1 VTLLSLASSNV
12 HQPTLSLADRIEQT
26 RMRVRQSLRTPMA
39 KLMSSAGVII
49 NNVTLFDK
57 QSLTCCVARALESGG
72 RFVVSFVFEILKT
85 VRSLLT
91 LPAAIPG
98 YVFEVPVF
106 DTALEDFRDALC
118 ELACAIT
125 RILPAEYTCS
135 SLQSTMGCG
144 SGPSC
149 AAGLLCHI
157 IDVPLLLAEILVEFL
172 ATIRQLVNGEQ
183 PRNSPVLGSDCSPS
197 NFGNCVSSV
206 IVYVITKIVFTI
218 TQIFRDLASNLDC
231 LLCAITEATSSS
243 PCVAGIFLF
252 IDPLMDLVD
261 SLVEDVLGTIIKFVI
276 SVVSCIIYLISG
288 DISRFIDEVGNA
300 FTLLGEIIVNL
311 GEAVLQFFLELPV
324 VGDIINFFNTII
336 SGACNFLEDAVN
348 LFAEPDVSLS
358 CPSSSKKRG
367 VSSTMAAGW
376 LKVPAEQMTSMNSK
390 CRQATIRYNMTTLS
404 LTEDDQNDL
413 LYCLRS
419 HYWKVEV
426 LEHTDVYGP
435 HASECDARMPRLY
448 ATNRLFSEL
457 NDEEKAKAYSCNT
470 LRLATAKLRA
480 SGTYAFLPHDLAD
493 NSFTRLLN
501 LPEELL
507 FAARAYQQYRQDRVL
522 PVENVLSQD
531 YARNWED
538 SGFNTAHL
546 ANLRA
551 MSRAQA
557 QNALDASDAEALP
570 ELTVDAYAER
580 AVASD
585 TASSWWAR
593 PRVRNVVQVASAMRY
608 FDLWFGRGGA
618 SNQDTLQQKRGILSG
633 SLTGGLLGK
642 LVNFTID
649 RLARHR
655 VLPPPA
661 FNISEMT
668 NSNTS
673 RRVPYGYIG
682 ASGVLVDLPSITA
695 RFVKEFREQH
705 LASRAWVAGESVAQL
720 AYAGSIAA
728 WGVVRDI
735 ARGALWHAD
744 TSSAS
749 TMQLPPTI
757 WKPVNAS
764 HGGTAGA
771 FFGRLTTSLGSSLS
785 AGIAA
790 LGNQPQAAFHL
801 LQRLS
806 SSSLRGQL
814 RRERMTMLGVATR
827 ESLARIWVRARAS
840 NLTESQLAMLNS
852 GVRIS
857 TTCYSNY
864 TTICEKCLY
873 LDRLLYRLENG
884 INVPVTYYTGG
895 VNDEPSFAHGQEQ
908 YRMVR
913 DYMSNLSAPV
923 IIGDSAANS
932 PRWPPHDG
940 NFLSVLGDPTPNK
953 LRFDDPEL
961 QGLLSD
967 LWQLLTSSVSFASDS
982 TSVAS
987 TGINSIISST
997 AQMTIQAIDA
1007 GLHLIPFVPFAFSN
1021 DTVGVAATPPSAD
1034 VFLGFINYLA
1044 AWARTCSWRDEF
1056 NGSGKRFSI
1065 GENLLNIAAI
1075 GIVLG
1080 VFYMLVPAPLQAVAG
1095 GVSVVL
1101 GTWLVFT
1108 FLVTGYSWSYLCSPA
1123 LPFQLADDIMYFLV
1137 FTLIPRTPWLT
1148 GGIITN
1154 ETFTSETAGICA
1166 NYDDPEDG
1174 GFDYYHCVNDV
1185 GFKDIGYNLAFTLK
1199 TLLPG
1204 TLAWINETNT
1214 PLLSNLV
1221 QLEFTQTRINAFQSY
1236 NSSDAI
1242 SYSSH
1247 QSCNY
1252 VYTSWSNYL
1261 ILQAVLRI
1269 LILIKPLISLLAA
1282 LILATIPLAA
1292 SAGLLVFYTSR
1303 ALDEITRN
1311 ASIAQAEAAMDT
1323 SSIHHQA
1330 ANATP
1335 FGARLVN
1342 RLARHW
1348 RQRRIQRVMYF

>member
-1 VTLLSLASSNV
+1 M
-12 HQPTLSLADRIEQT
+12 E
-26 RMRVRQSLRTPMA
+26 
-39 KLMSSAGVII
+39 KLMSSDGVVI
-49 NNVTLFDK
+49 NNVTLYPKSSF
-57 QSLTCCVARALESGG
+57 TCCIARALESGG
-72 RFVVSFVFEILKT
+72 RFFVSFAFEILFT
-85 VRSLLT
+85 IRSLLT
-91 LPAAIPG
+91 LPAQIPG
-98 YVFEVPVF
+98 YSLEIPTFEQ
-106 DTALEDFRDALC
+106 ALEDFRDALC
-118 ELACAIT
+118 ELACVIT
-125 RILPAEYTCS
+125 RIIPFEYTCS

-144 SGPSC
+144 SGPVC
-149 AAGLLCHI
+149 AQGLLCHI
-157 IDVPLLLAEILVEFL
+157 IAVPLLIAEILVEIL
-172 ATIRQLVNGEQ
+172 TTVRQLVNGES
-183 PRNSPVLGSDCSPS
+183 PSSTPVLGDECGV
-197 NFGNCVSSV
+197 NNIGDCVSSI
-206 IVYVITKIVFTI
+206 IVYVITKIVFTL
-218 TQIFRDLASNLDC
+218 TQIGRDLASNFDC
-231 LLCAITEATSSS
+231 LICALTEATSSS
-243 PCVAGIFLF
+243 PCVAGLYLF
-252 IDPLMDLVD
+252 VNPLMTLIDGLVA
-261 SLVEDVLGTIIKFVI
+261 DVLSVVIKIVI
-276 SVVSCIIYLISG
+276 SFIASIIYLLSG
-288 DISRFIDEVGNA
+288 DLDRFVTELGNILEL
-300 FTLLGEIIVNL
+300 FGEIFTNVVDVFIK
-311 GEAVLQFFLELPV
+311 FLLALPV
-324 VGDIINFFNTII
+324 IKDIVGFFNTII
-336 SGACNFLEDAVN
+336 AGACNFLEDAVN
-348 LFAEPDVSLS
+348 LFADPDISLS
-358 CPSSSKKRG
+358 CPDSSKKR
-367 VSSTMAAGW
+367 SILAAGW
-376 LKVPAEQMTSMNSK
+376 LTLPTDAVSVMSAACRVTVSHWNNTSPSGMNQDDEMALFFCLK
-390 CRQATIRYNMTTLS
+390 TRYWTVDVVEHLS
-404 LTEDDQNDL
+404 A
-413 LYCLRS
+413 
-419 HYWKVEV
+419 
-426 LEHTDVYGP
+426 YGP
-435 HASECDARMPRLY
+435 DSSTCDARMPALY
-448 ATNRLFSEL
+448 ASGRKWSQFNG
-457 NDEEKAKAYSCNT
+457 EERGMATYC
-470 LRLATAKLRA
+470 LRTRQVGAEVLRK
-480 SGTYAFLPHDLAD
+480 SFPFLPHDILD
-493 NSFTRLLN
+493 NTFFRGAN
-501 LPEELL
+501 LVEQLV
-507 FAARAYQQYRQDRVL
+507 FSYRAYSQYRQDRLL
-522 PVENVLSQD
+522 PLTSVLSPA
-531 YARNWED
+531 YASNWEAG
-538 SGFNTAHL
+538 GFSVSHLNT
-546 ANLRA
+546 LRA
-551 MSRAQA
+551 LPRATA
-557 QNALDASDAEALP
+557 QTLLDASDVEAHP
-570 ELTVDAYAER
+570 DLTIDAYAQR
-580 AVASD
+580 AVESD
-585 TASSWWAR
+585 AVGAEQRWGR
-593 PRVRNVVQVASAMRY
+593 PRVRHPTEVSAAMRFFDRLFGRDGASAQEVI
-608 FDLWFGRGGA
+608 A
-618 SNQDTLQQKRGILSG
+618 SKRSVTETATG
-633 SLTGGLLGK
+633 SLAF
-642 LVNFTID
+642 LVARFINVTLD
-649 RLARHR
+649 ELSRHR

-744 TSSAS
+744 ASSAS
-749 TMQLPPTI
+749 AMHLPPTI

-771 FFGRLTTSLGSSLS
+771 FFGKLTTSLGSSLS

-801 LQRLS
+801 LHRLS

-840 NLTESQLAMLNS
+840 NLTESQLAILNS

-864 TTICEKCLY
+864 TAICEKCLY

-884 INVPVTYYTGG
+884 ITVPVTYYTGG

-1292 SAGLLVFYTSR
+1292 SAGLLVFYTAR
-1303 ALDEITRN
+1303 ALDEMTRN
-1311 ASIAQAEAAMDT
+1311 ASIAQAEAAMDA
-1323 SSIHHQA
+1323 SSIHHRA
-1330 ANATP
+1330 AKAIP
-1335 FGARLVN
+1335 FGARLVS